1 MIDLVEILKIVG
13 SLSGLFATAFLLWDR
28 YSKHFPVAII
38 VAQPIIPGSVNISHR
53 LYLKNVSDRPI
64 LISWEHG
71 GMNQLRVAKDRSTH
85 GILRSQRKGKT
96 IVSLDAGT
104 EVFLPILKPSN
115 YNEIDPDNS
124 LQIAL
129 RWRFAQ
135 PRVSKPDRVIPV
147 WIKKRDFDNIV
158 DAYMSSSAPDD

>member
-38 VAQPIIPGSVNISHR
+38 VAQPIIPGSVNIAHR

-71 GMNQLRVAKDRSTH
+71 GMNQLRVAKDHSAH
-85 GILRSQRKGKT
+85 GILRSQQGKDHR
-96 IVSLDAGT
+96 ISRRRYRGLSADT
-104 EVFLPILKPSN
+104 EA
-115 YNEIDPDNS
+115 EQ
-124 LQIAL
+124 LQ
-129 RWRFAQ
+129 R
-135 PRVSKPDRVIPV
+135 DRPGQ
-147 WIKKRDFDNIV
+147 
-158 DAYMSSSAPDD
+158 